1 MQAQVYESN
10 TTIVG
15 TPLSNT
21 TRWAGR
27 TLSAVPALFL
37 IFDGIIKVLNLQ
49 PVVEASQLLGL
60 PAPLAPGVGVLLL
73 ACLAVYLLP
82 RTAVLGAILLTG
94 YLGGAIAL
102 QLRVEA
108 GLFSLVFPVLI
119 GVMLWGGLF
128 LRNAQLRTL
137 IPLRR

>member
-1 MQAQVYESN
+1 
-10 TTIVG
+10 
-15 TPLSNT
+15 
-21 TRWAGR
+21 
-27 TLSAVPALFL
+27 
-37 IFDGIIKVLNLQ
+37 
-49 PVVEASQLLGL
+49 LLGL
-60 PAPLAPGVGVLLL
+60 LAPLAPGVGVLLL